1 MRPRRR
7 EVERVAERGN
17 ASFVAAHATASAPI
31 AITLSPA
38 DDATGVSVAATPTI
52 TFNEPVFFGSGN
64 ISLFDV
70 DDDLIEAFNVQTE
83 VGGGA
88 GQVAKTSA
96 AVVRITPTVSLEA
109 AKAHYIQ
116 IAATALVNA
125 AGLPYA
131 GITNKTSWSFTTA

>member
-7 EVERVAERGN
+7 EVERLSERGN
-17 ASFVAAHATASAPI
+17 ASFVAVHATASAPI
-31 AITLSPA
+31 AITLLPA
-38 DDATGVSVAATPTI
+38 DDATGVDVAATPTI
-52 TFNEPVFFGSGN
+52 TFNEPVFFNTGN

-70 DDDLIEAFNVQTE
+70 DDDLIEAFNVETE

-88 GQVAKTSA
+88 GQVAKTTPSA
-96 AVVRITPTVSLEA
+96 VRITPTVSMEA

-116 IAATALVNA
+116 IAATAIVNA

-131 GITNKTSWSFTTA
+131 GIANKTSWSFTTA